1 MKYGALAGGLA
12 LAAAMLAP
20 PACAQEFPTGPIK
33 IIVPV
38 APGGAADI
46 SARVIGQKLSEIFH
60 QPVVVETQPG
70 ASGAIGMNT
79 LRRAPP
85 DGHTIGVVI
94 SLAQTIDRIQNK
106 QSSFDLTTDFTPIT
120 AIANNPAGLLVNAQV
135 PSRTM
140 TEFLAYAKAKPNE
153 LTCATAGIGTAH
165 YLYGQVLNK
174 VAGISLLNVPY
185 RGTTPAFNDLLGGHV
200 PAAIVSLATALP
212 QLANNQVRLLTVFDT
227 KRYAKAP
234 DVPAITEV
242 LPQFEPGRTWI
253 GFVAPRNLPGPIIA
267 RLHDEIV
274 KILRMPEVV
283 RILEENGLE
292 IIANEPNEFATMIRE
307 DSKIWV
313 EAAVI
318 AGLITQ

>member
-1 MKYGALAGGLA
+1 
-12 LAAAMLAP
+12 
-20 PACAQEFPTGPIK
+20 
-33 IIVPV
+33 
-38 APGGAADI
+38 
-46 SARVIGQKLSEIFH
+46 
-60 QPVVVETQPG
+60 
-70 ASGAIGMNT
+70 
-79 LRRAPP
+79 
-85 DGHTIGVVI
+85 
-94 SLAQTIDRIQNK
+94 
-106 QSSFDLTTDFTPIT
+106 
-120 AIANNPAGLLVNAQV
+120 
-135 PSRTM
+135 M

-212 QLANNQVRLLTVFDT
+212 QLANNQVRLLTMFDT